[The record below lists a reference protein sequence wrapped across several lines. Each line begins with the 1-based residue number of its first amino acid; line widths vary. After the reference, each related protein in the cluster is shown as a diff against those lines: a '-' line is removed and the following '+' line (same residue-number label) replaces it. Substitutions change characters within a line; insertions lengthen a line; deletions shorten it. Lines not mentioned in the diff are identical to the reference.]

1 MQLNLGARENECLNT
16 ARERE
21 RAWQSMKNVSKQITS
36 FECWS
41 TETIELY
48 TVAPVCRLFGL
59 SDMRMQ
65 WSTKSSVDNAFKCYH
80 YEYFKDGNTQVVRAN
95 NGTRSNLI
103 ISRGYSWSDDGVIHE
118 LYKTVLGKSVRRQ
131 KKKTWKQAA
140 TLPSWWNASQ
150 ATWFF
155 KLKWKKCLFR
165 MRDRTPPR
173 DYAVCIVSRPAAL
186 SHSGCCCW
194 YSVDQRRHCKKLKCH
209 R

>member
-131 KKKTWKQAA
+131 KKKHENRQQH
-140 TLPSWWNASQ
+140 SQ
-150 ATWFF
+150 ADEMRH
-155 KLKWKKCLFR
+155 KLRGFSNWNER
-165 MRDRTPPR
+165 N
-173 DYAVCIVSRPAAL
+173 VCFAWGIARRPAIMPYASFPDQQH
-186 SHSGCCCW
+186 SHTVVVA
-194 YSVDQRRHCKKLKCH
+194 VDIL
-209 R
+209 